1 MKICIGDKIYDGKKV
16 PVMVILTDDDKK
28 NIASLASEAT
38 MYCEYPDGMSVKKVE
53 EFMNQF
59 NGE

>member
-1 MKICIGDKIYDGKKV
+1 MGTTKENCWWG
-16 PVMVILTDDDKK
+16 ILTDDDKK
-28 NIASLASEAT
+28 NIASLAEAT